1 MASDLRKR
9 LDYCFRPHPYP
20 GVPNIALHEI
30 GETPFY
36 FQGLKIIPIH
46 VMHAKLPI
54 LGYRIGNFAYITD
67 AKTVE
72 ESEIEKLQGVKLLI
86 VNALRHAPH
95 FSHFDV
101 DEALA
106 FIDKVKPEQAYLTHI
121 SHDMG
126 KHAEVDKTLPENVHL
141 AYDGLKLLVL

>member
-1 MASDLRKR
+1 
-9 LDYCFRPHPYP
+9 
-20 GVPNIALHEI
+20 
-30 GETPFY
+30 
-36 FQGLKIIPIH
+36 
-46 VMHAKLPI
+46 MHAKLPI